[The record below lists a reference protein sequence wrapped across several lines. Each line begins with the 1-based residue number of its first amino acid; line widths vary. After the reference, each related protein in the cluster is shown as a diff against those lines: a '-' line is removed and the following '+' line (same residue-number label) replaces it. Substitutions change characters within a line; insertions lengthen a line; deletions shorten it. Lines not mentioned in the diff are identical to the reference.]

1 MSKLKSLLLT
11 FGTLLLLTGCSNME
25 VLNPKGP
32 QASELRFLIIYSIIF
47 MVGIVAVV
55 CILFA
60 VFTWKYRYEKT
71 TESGKVHHNAL
82 LETVW
87 FIIPVFILVALMIP
101 TVKSLY
107 DFEEPPKS
115 EDDPI
120 VVYAVSGG
128 YKWFFA
134 YPEEKIETVNHLTIP
149 TNRPITFKLQA
160 MDTMTSFWIP
170 QLHGQKYAMTGMTM
184 EWTMQADEEGTYR
197 GRNSNF
203 NGEGFS
209 RHTFQV
215 NAVSQEKYD
224 EWVKKAQSEKVID
237 QDTFDK
243 QLLPITENEQLTFS
257 GTHMA
262 FVDPAADPEYIFH
275 AYKRFN
281 FVQKDL
287 NFTHDQTTGVLSEPN
302 KPARKV
308 TVTNENYPRHGMKP
322 AILKNDEKYDNE
334 FKKDEEH
341 TIDEMESIQ
350 KGAKDAEA
358 HKNHKSGGGH

>member
-1 MSKLKSLLLT
+1 MSKLKSLLLA
-11 FGTLLLLTGCSNME
+11 FGTLFLLAGCSDVE

-32 QASELRFLIIYSIIF
+32 MASDLRFLIIYSIIF
-47 MVGIVAVV
+47 MVAIIVVV
-55 CILFA
+55 LVLFA
-60 VFTWKYRYEKT
+60 IFTWKYRYTKT
-71 TESGKVHHNAL
+71 TESGKVHHNAI

-87 FIIPVFILVALMIP
+87 FIIPVFILIALMIP
-101 TVKSLY
+101 TVKTLY
-107 DFEEPPKS
+107 DFEEPPKA

-120 VVYAVSGG
+120 VIYAVSGG

-149 TNRPITFKLQA
+149 MKRPITFKLQA
-160 MDTMTSFWIP
+160 MDAMTSFWIP
-170 QLHGQKYAMTGMTM
+170 QLGGQKYAMTAMTM
-184 EWTMQADEEGTYR
+184 EWTLQADEEGTYR

-215 NAVSQEKYD
+215 NAVSQSEYD
-224 EWVKKAQSEKVID
+224 AWVKKAQSKKVLD

-243 QLLPITENEQLTFS
+243 QLLPITENKELTFS

-275 AYKRFN
+275 AYKRYN
-281 FVQKDL
+281 FVQKDM
-287 NFTHDQTTGVLSEPN
+287 NFHKDPAEGVLSEPN

-308 TVTNENYPRHGMKP
+308 TVTNENYARHGMKP
-322 AILKNDEKYDNE
+322 AILKNNEKYNNE
-334 FKKDEEH
+334 FKKEEEH
-341 TIDEMESIQ
+341 TMDEMESMHE
-350 KGAKDAEA
+350 GAKNAEA
-358 HKNHKSGGGH
+358 HKDHKSGGGH